1 MDDKKKK
8 DLEEQKRGGLFVPAG
23 VLLGT
28 GLGFAYGNI
37 PAGALIGLGVVFT
50 IFSLISVFKKYCLGI
65 NEEDPRTNRG
75 SSSFRGQT

>member
-1 MDDKKKK
+1 MDEKKKK

-37 PAGALIGLGVVFT
+37 PAGALIGLGVGFTVFA
-50 IFSLISVFKKYCLGI
+50 LITVFKK
-65 NEEDPRTNRG
+65 
-75 SSSFRGQT
+75 

>member
-1 MDDKKKK
+1 MKDKDKK

-37 PAGALIGLGVVFT
+37 PAGALIGLGVGFT
-50 IFSLISVFKKYCLGI
+50 IFALIAVFKK
-65 NEEDPRTNRG
+65 
-75 SSSFRGQT
+75 